1 MSTWS
6 RLARGIWWTLPAGL
20 RDRLRVFLYATRRS
34 RSRFGR
40 AGVVP
45 APGVSPHVRPSVA
58 APTAFVSVVIPTLD
72 AGPLFAR
79 VLATLHAQKGLE
91 GLEIVVVDSGS
102 TDRTVD
108 LARAS
113 GATVLAVDRGAF
125 GHGLARNLGAEHARG
140 DVLVMLAQDA
150 VLLGR
155 TALASLVAE
164 LRADPALAAV
174 SARQVPRSDA
184 DLYAA
189 YVVLTHERVVV
200 EAAGTA
206 GGRPPGDLSAAQ
218 RRAVAAVDD
227 VCAAIERDVW
237 RELRFR
243 DVPFAEDVDFGL
255 RAIESGRRVTVS
267 RSTAVAHS
275 HTRDAVY
282 ALRRS
287 AADRL
292 CVAPLVGDRRTA
304 RAAACE
310 PMDVL
315 RGGRLLVDAVAG
327 ALDHARLG
335 DAPLAEHLRAV
346 RASLRRDG
354 GAAPPT
360 GELERLAE
368 ALPSNGAS
376 SRAGKASRLL
386 ADDLL
391 ALLGWPPLTTFARP
405 HSSATHAEAA
415 TFVAKLSA
423 AVIGTAAGDAC
434 RRSPDPATSEWLL
447 DGI

>member
-1 MSTWS
+1 MSPWS

-91 GLEIVVVDSGS
+91 GLEIVVV
-102 TDRTVD
+102 
-108 LARAS
+108 AS

-267 RSTAVAHS
+267 RS
-275 HTRDAVY
+275 
-282 ALRRS
+282 
-287 AADRL
+287 
-292 CVAPLVGDRRTA
+292 
-304 RAAACE
+304 
-310 PMDVL
+310 
-315 RGGRLLVDAVAG
+315 
-327 ALDHARLG
+327 
-335 DAPLAEHLRAV
+335 
-346 RASLRRDG
+346 
-354 GAAPPT
+354 
-360 GELERLAE
+360 
-368 ALPSNGAS
+368 
-376 SRAGKASRLL
+376 
-386 ADDLL
+386 
-391 ALLGWPPLTTFARP
+391 
-405 HSSATHAEAA
+405 
-415 TFVAKLSA
+415 
-423 AVIGTAAGDAC
+423 
-434 RRSPDPATSEWLL
+434 
-447 DGI
+447 